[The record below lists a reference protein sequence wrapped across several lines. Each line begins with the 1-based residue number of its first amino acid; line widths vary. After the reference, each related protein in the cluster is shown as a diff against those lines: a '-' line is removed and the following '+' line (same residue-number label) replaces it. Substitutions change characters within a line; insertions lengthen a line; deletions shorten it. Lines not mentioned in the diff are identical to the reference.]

1 MQLFEEVDNQQCT
14 EVDLTPTLPNVE
26 GNVQMESEA
35 PVEPVAIANTD
46 TYGYV
51 LAIDNLDMNVR
62 CSFQRVDR
70 TTQSMHLCHAYAAL
84 NRIDTSGLEDGS
96 MSGILSPAVVLPNA
110 QDLQRLIDD
119 FKLLNCH
126 RMLVR
131 HHPDFAVHQ
140 VFVDWYIDSEHS
152 DKMSKKSVVVPLGVQ
167 LHNENKLNEMTQ
179 ILLALN
185 KYVPCNTVETSVH
198 VDGEKY
204 TQEETQLG
212 PRLIFADQLTS
223 ARVRGA
229 TALCC
234 FHKTSLTHLEGYIP
248 VTSDWHARLCYVT
261 VLQNRFYSTTPQ
273 DKGTLFQ
280 LKQIINRTSFGKV
293 PKQNM
298 KAAEDFLD
306 VVLCAHV
313 LTAAEQVMESPEN
326 GSVHLDCKAV
336 ANLITEQFVKIS
348 IPQLEEESTD
358 ATSTTGNDEN
368 PISVPL
374 LSTDAT
380 PGDSVYTYAT
390 DFLTTALLWYGFHD
404 AIKMGD
410 GSRITTYWKFLT
422 AIFNQTGHCNY
433 AKEGFLM
440 LAQSSLLPPECQ
452 LN

>member
-1 MQLFEEVDNQQCT
+1 
-14 EVDLTPTLPNVE
+14 
-26 GNVQMESEA
+26 
-35 PVEPVAIANTD
+35 
-46 TYGYV
+46 
-51 LAIDNLDMNVR
+51 
-62 CSFQRVDR
+62 
-70 TTQSMHLCHAYAAL
+70 
-84 NRIDTSGLEDGS
+84 
-96 MSGILSPAVVLPNA
+96 
-110 QDLQRLIDD
+110 
-119 FKLLNCH
+119 
-126 RMLVR
+126 
-131 HHPDFAVHQ
+131 
-140 VFVDWYIDSEHS
+140 
-152 DKMSKKSVVVPLGVQ
+152 
-167 LHNENKLNEMTQ
+167 
-179 ILLALN
+179 
-185 KYVPCNTVETSVH
+185 
-198 VDGEKY
+198 
-204 TQEETQLG
+204 
-212 PRLIFADQLTS
+212 
-223 ARVRGA
+223 
-229 TALCC
+229 
-234 FHKTSLTHLEGYIP
+234 
-248 VTSDWHARLCYVT
+248 
-261 VLQNRFYSTTPQ
+261 
-273 DKGTLFQ
+273 
-280 LKQIINRTSFGKV
+280 
-293 PKQNM
+293 M